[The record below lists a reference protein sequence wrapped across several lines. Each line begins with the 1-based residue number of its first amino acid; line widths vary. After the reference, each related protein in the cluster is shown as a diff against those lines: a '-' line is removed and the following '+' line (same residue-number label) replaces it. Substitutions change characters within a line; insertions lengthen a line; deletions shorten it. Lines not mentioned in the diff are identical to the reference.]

1 MLLISCPN
9 CGSRDE
15 TEFHYGGQAHVP
27 YPENPNELTDREWA
41 EYLFYRDN
49 TKGTFA
55 ERWLHSTGC
64 RQWFNMLRDTVTYDI
79 KAVYPMGTP
88 RPDGAGTPTAET
100 GTASL
105 AADST
110 TTGTAAPSI
119 SGTSIAPADPAPST
133 TAPKGAT
140 K

>member
-27 YPENPNELTDREWA
+27 YPENPNDLSDKEWA
-41 EYLFYRDN
+41 RFLFYREN
-49 TKGTFA
+49 PKGIFA

-64 RQWFNMLRDTVTYDI
+64 RQWFNMLRDTLTSDL
-79 KAVYPMGTP
+79 KAIYPMGTP
-88 RPDGAGTPTAET
+88 RPDVTVPATAES
-100 GTASL
+100 GTAST

-110 TTGTAAPSI
+110 TTGDSAPSI
-119 SGTSIAPADPAPST
+119 SGTSIAPAATPAST